1 MVDRRLIFE
10 APSLCR
16 DLGSLERR
24 EVSREGPREGG
35 REEAREDGAGD
46 DAGATGR

>member
-1 MVDRRLIFE
+1 MVDRRFGIDAL
-10 APSLCR
+10 SLPW

-24 EVSREGPREGG
+24 EVS